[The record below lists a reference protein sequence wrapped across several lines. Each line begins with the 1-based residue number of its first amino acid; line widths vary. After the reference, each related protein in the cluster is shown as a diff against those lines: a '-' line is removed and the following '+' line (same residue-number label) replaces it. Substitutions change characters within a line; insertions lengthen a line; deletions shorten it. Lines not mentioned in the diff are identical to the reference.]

1 MVGASQLATA
11 AVAEA
16 ETFSGGDAL
25 CLGCEVKDREVRF
38 GKLHGVERVLAM
50 DGHRSAVAA
59 AMD

>member
-1 MVGASQLATA
+1 MATA